1 MALKSTFTTQLLPA
15 PSVPVPT
22 TQVLA
27 VILKGLLIVTLLM
40 FNAALPV
47 LIRRNCCGELVLK
60 KGE

>member
-1 MALKSTFTTQLLPA
+1 MALKSTFTEQLLPA
-15 PSVPVPT
+15 ASVPMPT
-22 TQVLA
+22 TQVLP

-47 LIRRNCCGELVLK
+47 LIRRNCSVELVLK